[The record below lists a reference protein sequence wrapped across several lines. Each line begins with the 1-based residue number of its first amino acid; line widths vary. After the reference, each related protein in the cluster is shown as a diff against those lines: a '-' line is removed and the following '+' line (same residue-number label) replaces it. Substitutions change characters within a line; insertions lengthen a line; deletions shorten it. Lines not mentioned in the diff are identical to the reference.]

1 MTGRG
6 YATAVAPGRMR
17 IGEVLLMQE
26 AVDAWVL
33 TQALK
38 EPNTSRLVSLLISRA
53 QLDPDDGA
61 LALSQQLGYPAA
73 LQRHLERRDP
83 ACEHLIP
90 PELVRRWVV
99 LPLGRAKDGR
109 LVVVARDPT
118 PILNAALEHASKQ
131 TILLAVAPGIHLER
145 LIRSIYG
152 ADDSEPAP
160 PATPAASE
168 LPRPNARGRTVTGM
182 FSDGTPE
189 ALAANPHGTD
199 RVDDALGQIDNAI
212 TLAAAERI
220 GLAYAARRWDTSLL
234 VAIDDG
240 RARGRRGNGPRLGAV
255 DAIELALGEPSIVQ
269 SAIASGHVAQL
280 PPSTPTQQRIDYLLD
295 DPHTPLAAPI
305 AVAGRVVFVLLVGD
319 PVHGTHRDSLAD
331 LARLADA
338 LGAAHDRFARGR

>member
-1 MTGRG
+1 
-6 YATAVAPGRMR
+6 MR

-131 TILLAVAPGIHLER
+131 SILLAVAPGIHLER

-152 ADDSEPAP
+152 TDGADQPLPPTAP
-160 PATPAASE
+160 ASE
-168 LPRPNARGRTVTGM
+168 LPEPPRNARGRTFTGQ

-189 ALAANPHGTD
+189 LLAANPHGTD
-199 RVDDALGQIDNAI
+199 RVDAALGQIDNAI

-240 RARGRRGNGPRLGAV
+240 RALGRRGNGPRLGAV
-255 DAIELALGEPSIVQ
+255 DAIELPLGEPSIVQ
-269 SAIASGHVAQL
+269 IAIDTGHVAQT
-280 PPSTPTQQRIDYLLD
+280 PPATPAQQHVDYLLD
-295 DPHTPLAAPI
+295 DPHTPLAAPVT
-305 AVAGRVVFVLLVGD
+305 VAGRVAFVLLVGD
-319 PVHGTHRDSLAD
+319 PLHGTHRDSLAD

>member
-1 MTGRG
+1 
-6 YATAVAPGRMR
+6 MR
-17 IGEVLLMQE
+17 IGELLLMQE

-99 LPLGRAKDGR
+99 LPLGRAKDSR

-131 TILLAVAPGIHLER
+131 TILLAVAPGLHLER

-152 ADDSEPAP
+152 AGEADTALAPA
-160 PATPAASE
+160 AEPAASE
-168 LPRPNARGRTVTGM
+168 PPIPNARGRTVTSL

-189 ALAANPHGTD
+189 RLAADPHGTD
-199 RVDDALGQIDNAI
+199 RVDAALTQIDNAI

-234 VAIDDG
+234 VAIAEG
-240 RARGRRGNGPRLGAV
+240 CALGRRGNGPRLGAV
-255 DAIELALGEPSIVQ
+255 DAIELPLGDASIVQ
-269 SAIASGHVAQL
+269 IAIDSGHIAQT
-280 PPSTPTQQRIDYLLD
+280 PPATTAQQRIDYLLD

-305 AVAGRVVFVLLVGD
+305 VVAGRVALVLLVGD
-319 PVHGTHRDSLAD
+319 PLHGTHRDSLAD